1 MEDTV
6 LVTDRLHNVRL
17 CMQISSLI
25 HHDQQVIMWWNMHLE
40 WHFTILYRLHNNI
53 AHTTSFLYC
62 DIKTKDITLL
72 QPAVFS
78 DILPQAKKLLITV
91 AMWAEWHQTVGNL
104 DMSKNNRTELYSYT
118 FPGLTIRWRHW
129 LHALDTCNLS
139 EMPKQG
145 CSWATVIQGGALVL
159 FWVLGATSVLPL
171 KAIVWHI
178 KMSYFQPLKQK
189 HSFNMCIS

>member
-6 LVTDRLHNVRL
+6 LVTDRLHNVCL

-25 HHDQQVIMWWNMHLE
+25 HQEQQVIMWWNMHLE
-40 WHFTILYRLHNNI
+40 WHFAILYRLHNNI
-53 AHTTSFLYC
+53 AHITSFLYC

-78 DILPQAKKLLITV
+78 AILLWAKKLLITV
-91 AMWAEWHQTVGNL
+91 AMWAELHQTVGNL
-104 DMSKNNRTELYSYT
+104 DMSKNNGTELYSYT

-129 LHALDTCNLS
+129 LRALDICNLS
-139 EMPKQG
+139 KMPKQG
-145 CSWATVIQGGALVL
+145 CSWATLVQGGALLL